1 MKNVIVMI
9 ALFFVMANSSMAELF
24 IMPEDGTL
32 YIEASGGSA
41 GAVSE
46 IGIGT
51 SIATHHLLISGLPS
65 SPSPT
70 SEVYVGDFA
79 AGEAVVFSMKT
90 LWSGN
95 TYWAFS
101 NNSVAD
107 ASRYAF
113 MDLNNS
119 LGWGGKVIQ
128 QMEQYQWKMHL
139 DDAASYLFDDDD
151 DDVLVSL
158 RVDPVPEPCTLLL
171 LGMGGLAFR
180 FRRHK

>member
-1 MKNVIVMI
+1 MKRIIVIVVL
-9 ALFFVMANSSMAELF
+9 LFVFGLTNAELF

-41 GAVSE
+41 GAITE

-51 SIATHHLLISGLPS
+51 TAANHHSLISGLPS
-65 SPSPT
+65 NPSPS
-70 SEVYVGDFA
+70 SEVLVGNYT
-79 AGEAVVFSMKT
+79 AGQPVVFSMKT
-90 LWSGN
+90 LWGGT

-101 NNSVAD
+101 DNTVSD

-119 LGWGGKVIQ
+119 LGWSGKVIQ
-128 QMEQYQWKMHL
+128 QIEQYQWKMHL
-139 DDAASYLFDDDD
+139 DDAASYLVDDDD

-158 RVDPVPEPCTLLL
+158 RIDPIPEPATLSLL
-171 LGMGGLAFR
+171 TLGAFMAGR
-180 FRRHK
+180 KRT